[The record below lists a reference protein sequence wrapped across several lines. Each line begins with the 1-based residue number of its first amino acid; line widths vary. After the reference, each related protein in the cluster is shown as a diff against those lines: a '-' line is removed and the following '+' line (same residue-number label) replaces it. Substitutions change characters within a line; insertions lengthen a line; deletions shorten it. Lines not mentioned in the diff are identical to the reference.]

1 MPREIITVQVGQCGN
16 QVGSRFWDM
25 ALREHSQALGRRPLY
40 DEAMA
45 SFFQNVDG
53 ESELPLRYNERSGP
67 EPIGRLRA
75 RCVLVDMEP
84 AVISEARR
92 GPLADLFTD
101 RQVVTDVS
109 GAGNNWAHGYHVY
122 GPQYRENILDALRIQ
137 AEMCDALQSFF
148 LTQSLGGGTG
158 SGLGSYIVEALK
170 DEYPEIYR
178 FVSCVVPSEAD
189 SDDVIVSPYNAVLA
203 SRTLREDASC
213 VLPVGNDA
221 LMNICANI
229 KQVKGDARSGSAI
242 S

>member
-101 RQVVTDVS
+101 RQLV
-109 GAGNNWAHGYHVY
+109 AFKAK
-122 GPQYRENILDALRIQ
+122 L
-137 AEMCDALQSFF
+137 
-148 LTQSLGGGTG
+148 
-158 SGLGSYIVEALK
+158 LK
-170 DEYPEIYR
+170 FCFSWKD
-178 FVSCVVPSEAD
+178 
-189 SDDVIVSPYNAVLA
+189 
-203 SRTLREDASC
+203 
-213 VLPVGNDA
+213 GWWH
-221 LMNICANI
+221 
-229 KQVKGDARSGSAI
+229 
-242 S
+242 